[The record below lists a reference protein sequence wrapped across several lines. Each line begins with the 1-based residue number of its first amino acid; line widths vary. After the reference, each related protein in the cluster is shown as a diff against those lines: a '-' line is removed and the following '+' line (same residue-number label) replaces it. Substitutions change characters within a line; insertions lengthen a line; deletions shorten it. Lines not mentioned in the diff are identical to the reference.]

1 MKNAIYTG
9 AEIKY
14 KAQVLGLKVSIVI
27 PAVFSEIEYIAVEI
41 ESFKTAFFLM
51 DNSTFKFSYSH
62 TYDAMKDKTTK
73 STPKGF

>member
-14 KAQVLGLKVSIVI
+14 KAQVLGLKVSTVI
-27 PAVFSEIEYIAVEI
+27 PAVFSETEYLAVQI

-51 DNSTFKFSYSH
+51 DTAHLNLATRILM
-62 TYDAMKDKTTK
+62 TQ
-73 STPKGF
+73 

>member
-1 MKNAIYTG
+1 MESTIYSA

-14 KAQVLGLKVSIVI
+14 KAQVLGLKVRTVI
-27 PAVFSEIEYIAVEI
+27 PAVFSEIEYLAVEI

-51 DNSTFKFSYSH
+51 DNSTFKFRYSH
-62 TYDAMKDKTTK
+62 TYDATKDKTTK